1 MGDGRA
7 IDNGGGAMRREMT
20 RWRALANAGFVLAV
34 LGVVAF
40 GVRQVSRRNWAWQP
54 TFHARA
60 GFSTIGG
67 VEVGAKV
74 RVQGIDAGVIES
86 IAPPGAPGGPVVLRF
101 RLDER
106 LHPLVRTDAR
116 ARIVPQG
123 VVGAKVV
130 EIVPGRAN
138 APALAD
144 DGILPVEAPI
154 ELADLLK
161 QATDSLRRVDA
172 VTLAAEKGLGE
183 ITAIA
188 SSIREGKGSLGKFVR
203 DDEAYQKV
211 VSMSEHGT
219 KTLDDLGEN
228 LAALKR
234 TWPLSRYFDDK
245 GFYDRERV
253 LFKPGSER
261 DSRTLKADD
270 LFDPG
275 RSVLTEGG
283 RKRLDDVAG
292 WFAKAKRPKSEV
304 VIAVFT
310 DDGRDPDLAQILT
323 QEQADAVRKYLV
335 TRHGIESAGW
345 FSSRKVAAVGFGS
358 QTPRSG
364 ADPGAPPRRVEVI
377 LFTPQA

>member
-1 MGDGRA
+1 
-7 IDNGGGAMRREMT
+7 MRREMT

-34 LGVVAF
+34 LGIAGY
-40 GVRQVSRRNWAWQP
+40 GVRQVSSRNWAWQP

-60 GFSTIGG
+60 GFPAIGG

-74 RVQGIDAGVIES
+74 RVQGIDAGVVDAIE
-86 IAPPGAPGGPVVLRF
+86 APGVPGGPVVLRL

-106 LHPLVRTDAR
+106 LHPLVRSDAT
-116 ARIVPQG
+116 ARIVPVS

-130 EIVPGRAN
+130 EIVPGKAD
-138 APALAD
+138 APPLPENGSLA
-144 DGILPVEAPI
+144 VETPF

-161 QATDSLRRVDA
+161 EASRSLQRVDA
-172 VTLAAEKGLGE
+172 VARAAEKGLGE
-183 ITAIA
+183 VNAIA

-203 DDEAYQKV
+203 DDEAYQKI
-211 VSMSEHGT
+211 VSMSDHGSR
-219 KTLDDLGEN
+219 TLDDLGEN

-253 LFKPGSER
+253 LFKPGAER
-261 DSRTLKADD
+261 DSQTLRSDD
-270 LFDPG
+270 LFDAG

-283 RKRLDDVAG
+283 RKRLDEVG
-292 WFAKAKRPKSEV
+292 LWFARTKRPRSEV
-304 VIAVFT
+304 VIAAFT
-310 DDGRDPDLAQILT
+310 DDSRDPDLAQILT
-323 QEQADAVRKYLV
+323 QEQADAVRKYLA
-335 TRHGIESAGW
+335 TRHAIESAGW

-358 QTPRSG
+358 QTPRGGS
-364 ADPGAPPRRVEVI
+364 DPTAPRRRVEVI